1 MTGHIII
8 SENQIDENNIIKR
21 IAINPQKDKFILQ
34 CYEHGSVNKVT
45 VRYLLEKKR
54 GKRYLNGLY
63 PQDQLKEIFVSND
76 EAYLA
81 VISSYDQ
88 ETFVKLY
95 STKYISEH
103 SSLGLKGNQVVGANV
118 DSTEY
123 FLVASEYSDLLPQR
137 LIYDSVTP
145 IGKNIKN
152 SYYEN
157 DIQTLKR
164 LGIVGF

>member
-1 MTGHIII
+1 M
-8 SENQIDENNIIKR
+8 
-21 IAINPQKDKFILQ
+21 Q

-81 VISSYDQ
+81 AISSYDQ

-123 FLVASEYSDLLPQR
+123 FLVASECSDLLPQR

>member
-1 MTGHIII
+1 M
-8 SENQIDENNIIKR
+8 
-21 IAINPQKDKFILQ
+21 
-34 CYEHGSVNKVT
+34 
-45 VRYLLEKKR
+45 
-54 GKRYLNGLY
+54 
-63 PQDQLKEIFVSND
+63 
-76 EAYLA
+76 
-81 VISSYDQ
+81 
-88 ETFVKLY
+88 
-95 STKYISEH
+95 
-103 SSLGLKGNQVVGANV
+103 VGANV